1 MIAIELSETGGA
13 GNDEVVVI
21 KRVQR
26 MTERF
31 SVRYHET
38 VSWTRKRSPLFD
50 HFWRAKE
57 RYGDVLGGRLSAAI
71 AYYGF
76 FAVFALAM
84 VVYSVLINIV
94 SANPETVADVDEFLQ
109 RYFTSIDVKALKD
122 NSASLTTIG
131 TVSLIFAGIGW
142 VDAWRSS
149 LRAVWQLDQHPGN
162 FLVLRLVDLGTL
174 IIFGFMMAISV
185 GVTDGLARLF
195 EWISGG
201 ATRSIWF
208 EAGVIALAFA
218 INLVIAL
225 GLMTVL
231 PRMHLSARRLMPSVL
246 VIAIGLTLL
255 NQLGSLLIQRTER
268 NPAYAIVAT
277 SVGLLLYLYFF
288 NQIVIWAAAW
298 AATGS
303 TGRVFDLAWGK
314 PREHDTL
321 DLDELDGNQRQ

>member
-1 MIAIELSETGGA
+1 MI
-13 GNDEVVVI
+13 
-21 KRVQR
+21 QR
-26 MTERF
+26 FQTMTERI
-31 SVRYHET
+31 STRYHR
-38 VSWTRKRSPLFD
+38 VVNWGRKRSPLFD

-57 RYGDVLGGRLSAAI
+57 RYGEVLGGRLSAAI

-94 SANPETVADVDEFLQ
+94 SANPETVSDVDAFLQ
-109 RYFTSIDVKALKD
+109 RYFTTINVDALKA

-131 TVSLIFAGIGW
+131 TISLIFAGIGW

-149 LRAVWQLDQHPGN
+149 LRAVWRLDQHPGN

-174 IIFGFMMAISV
+174 IVFGLMMAISL
-185 GVTDGLARLF
+185 GVSNGLERLF

-201 ATRSIWF
+201 ADQTFWF
-208 EAGVIALAFA
+208 GAGVLALAFA
-218 INLVIAL
+218 INLVIAF

-231 PRMHLSARRLMPSVL
+231 PRMHLSVRRLLPSVIG
-246 VIAIGLTLL
+246 IAIGLTLL
-255 NQLGSLLIQRTER
+255 NWLGRFLITRTER

-277 SVGLLLYLYFF
+277 SVGLLVYLYIF

-298 AATGS
+298 AATS
-303 TGRVFDLAWGK
+303 SNGRVFDLAWGR
-314 PREHDTL
+314 PREHDTV
-321 DLDELDGNQRQ
+321 DLDEPSGNQPQ

>member
-1 MIAIELSETGGA
+1 MF
-13 GNDEVVVI
+13 
-21 KRVQR
+21 KQFQR
-26 MTERF
+26 ITERF
-31 SVRYHET
+31 SARYHE
-38 VSWTRKRSPLFD
+38 VILWARKRSPLFD

-94 SANPETVADVDEFLQ
+94 SANASTVADVDAFLQ
-109 RYFTSIDVKALKD
+109 RYFTTLNVDALKA
-122 NSASLTTIG
+122 NSTSLTTIG
-131 TVSLIFAGIGW
+131 TISLILAGVGW

-149 LRAVWQLDQHPGN
+149 LRAVWRLDQHPGN

-174 IIFGFMMAISV
+174 IIFGLMMGISL
-185 GVTDGLARLF
+185 GATDGVARLF

-201 ATRSIWF
+201 ADQTPWF
-208 EAGVIALAFA
+208 KLGTYGLAFV
-218 INLVIAL
+218 INLVIAF

-231 PRMHLSARRLMPSVL
+231 PRMHLSTRRLLPSIVA
-246 VIAIGLTLL
+246 IAIGLTLL
-255 NQLGSLLIQRTER
+255 NWLGRYTIMRTEK

-277 SVGLLLYLYFF
+277 SVGLLVYLYVF

-298 AATGS
+298 AATGQN
-303 TGRVFDLAWGK
+303 GRVFDLAWGK

-321 DLDELDGNQRQ
+321 GEDELNER